1 MIYDLTIYNLLFYL
15 SFNVYRLAFKEAI
28 FSKSGAKVVKI
39 SEKEQKFKENV
50 A

>member
-1 MIYDLTIYNLLFYL
+1 MN
-15 SFNVYRLAFKEAI
+15 KEAI
-28 FSKSGAKVVKI
+28 LSKSGAKVVKI